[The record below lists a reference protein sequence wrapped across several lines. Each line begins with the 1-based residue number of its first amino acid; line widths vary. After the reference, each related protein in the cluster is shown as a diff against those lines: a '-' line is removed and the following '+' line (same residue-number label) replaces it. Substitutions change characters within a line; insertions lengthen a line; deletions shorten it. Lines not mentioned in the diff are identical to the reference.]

1 MYKIPFIIIIL
12 LVTSFAAQAS
22 EFDLSRVKK
31 VYYLLASS
39 KGMTRSAFGHGY
51 LRLGEGERPSGRD
64 YVIEFVAD
72 VPEDE
77 LSIVRAIG
85 FGENYQRSVVL
96 KRYSQ
101 IMPQMNNIADR
112 DLTSYE
118 ILLTDEQRE
127 KFLIELAHLL
137 KEGSMDEY
145 SFFRKNCSEAV
156 SSLLES
162 VGINAGS
169 LRGVIP
175 TSLPKVLEKQGL
187 IGNVTADLS
196 LSGRRVQL
204 TKKYSK
210 TLKKVLSDLVFG
222 LEDLSSSDLQ
232 MRLAAFAALAEKSE
246 NLSGD
251 ELRILKTYLSSV
263 TFLENRVTRS
273 MLIDKLTGE
282 ESFQLQEVV
291 SQDQYV
297 NASFTQFSRT
307 QSVKVSQVNFNYDGN
322 DIWLKFTI
330 HIRGSNSKESPKTKY
345 RYVKIKLENTEIR
358 NDSDVY
364 LGGKFI
370 GIIAPEKINENRIIA
385 THAWISD
392 LSEYNKKTRI
402 MKLKAV
408 VTSQK
413 LHEFDGKKAQ
423 KINEGSLKNN
433 IPEMPMC
440 FGLVDLQK
448 NLLEKV
454 IFQEDRRALSP
465 DENLYLVSELM
476 LGSIVIVPGFENVQ
490 EWTKSMDQAKLASL
504 IYSYQVQNY
513 SSVTGAVKTY
523 FKQKALNLEGLK
535 LIDSLTQKGIQIP
548 IFFETKFKIGHAVL
562 VTGIKAKGA
571 NEYFIEAY
579 DPNLNSGF
587 TKDIFIYNSETE
599 QLSSFLYGTNTAY
612 LLKPNSDVD
621 FFTRDMSLDE
631 DMKGHLTLASF
642 KLNKYTFSINEILMG
657 Y

>member
-1 MYKIPFIIIIL
+1 MYKIPFLIIIL

-22 EFDLSRVKK
+22 EVDLSRVKK

-51 LRLGEGERPSGRD
+51 LRLGESEKPSSRD

-85 FGENYQRSVVL
+85 IGENYQRSVVM

-118 ILLTDEQRE
+118 ILLSDDQRE
-127 KFLIELAHLL
+127 KFLAELTRYLE
-137 KEGSMDEY
+137 EGSMDNY

-156 SSLLES
+156 SSLLRV
-162 VGINAGS
+162 VGVNAGR
-169 LRGVIP
+169 LRGLIP
-175 TSLPKVLEKQGL
+175 TALPKVLEKQGL
-187 IGNVTADLS
+187 IGSVTADLS

-204 TKKYSK
+204 TEKYSE
-210 TLKKVLSDLVFG
+210 TLKKVLSDLVFD
-222 LEDLSSSDLQ
+222 LKDLSSSDLQ
-232 MRLAAFAALAEKSE
+232 MRLSAFAALAEESFK
-246 NLSGD
+246 LRGD

-263 TFLENRVTRS
+263 SFLENRVTRN

-282 ESFQLQEVV
+282 ESFKLQEVV

-297 NASFTQFSRT
+297 NSSFTQFSVT
-307 QSVKVSQVNFNYDGN
+307 QSVKVSEVNFQYDGS
-322 DIWLKFTI
+322 DVWIKFTI
-330 HIRGSNSKESPKTKY
+330 LIRGNNPKEATKSKY
-345 RYVKIKLENTEIR
+345 RYIKIKLDNIEFR
-358 NDSDVY
+358 DSDVY
-364 LGGKFI
+364 LKGKFI
-370 GIIAPEKINENRIIA
+370 GILAPESINENRIIA

-392 LSEYNKKTRI
+392 LSDYNKKTRTLR
-402 MKLKAV
+402 LKAV
-408 VTSQK
+408 VTSQE
-413 LHEFDGKKAQ
+413 LFDFDKKKAL
-423 KINEGSLKNN
+423 KKNEATLKNN

-454 IFQEDRRALSP
+454 IFQRDRRALSAE
-465 DENLYLVSELM
+465 ENLFLVSELM
-476 LGSIVIVPGFENVQ
+476 RGSIVIVPGHENIQ
-490 EWTKSMDQAKLASL
+490 EWMSSLNQEKLASL
-504 IYSYQVQNY
+504 IYSYQLQNY
-513 SSVTGAVKTY
+513 SSVMGAVKTY
-523 FKQKALNLEGLK
+523 FKQKSLNLEGIK
-535 LIDSLTQKGIQIP
+535 LIDSMTKKGIQIP
-548 IFFETKFKIGHAVL
+548 IFFETKFKIGHAIL
-562 VTGIKAKGA
+562 VTGITEKGA
-571 NEYFIEAY
+571 HEYFIEAY

-587 TKDIFIYNSETE
+587 TKDIFIYNTQTE
-599 QLSSFLYGTNTAY
+599 QLTSFLYGTNTAY
-612 LLKPNSDVD
+612 FLRPNSGED
-621 FFTRDMSLDE
+621 FFSRDMSLDK
-631 DMKGHLTLASF
+631 DMKNYLIYASE